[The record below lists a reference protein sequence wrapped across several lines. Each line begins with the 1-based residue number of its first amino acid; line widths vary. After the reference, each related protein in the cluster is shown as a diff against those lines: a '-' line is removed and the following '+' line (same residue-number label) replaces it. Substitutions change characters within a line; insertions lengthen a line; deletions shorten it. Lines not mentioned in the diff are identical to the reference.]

1 MRMILTIAASTLLAA
16 CSGTASENVA
26 GNEAAP
32 AANATAPA
40 DANQSKPD
48 DATSSAVPVDPAAN
62 PRRANEIQECIADV
76 RTEVP
81 EGTDLNGFCGCA
93 VDRMQGGARERDAM
107 EACANEM
114 GIQPRG
120 H

>member
-1 MRMILTIAASTLLAA
+1 MRLILTIAASTLLAA
-16 CSGTASENVA
+16 CSGTASENKA
-26 GNEAAP
+26 SNDAAP
-32 AANATAPA
+32 AANAAAPA
-40 DANQSKPD
+40 AANQSKPD
-48 DATSSAVPVDPAAN
+48 DSAASGVPVDPAAN

-93 VDRMQGGARERDAM
+93 VDRMQGGTGEREAM
-107 EACANEM
+107 NACASEM